1 MRIVLLGAP
10 GAGKGTQARRIAA
23 AHGVPQISTGD
34 ILRAAVA
41 QGTPLGKKAEGYM
54 TAGRLVPDDLMIALV
69 EDRLREPDAARG
81 YILDGFPRTLA
92 QAEALDALVARLG
105 QRIER
110 VIGLSVRDEDV
121 IARLRNR
128 VTESGEAVR
137 RADDTPETVVAR
149 LKVYEEATKPLV
161 EYYRKKGLY
170 AEIDGGREIES
181 VWSEIQG
188 LLGR

>member
-10 GAGKGTQARRIAA
+10 GAGKGTQARRIKGAY
-23 AHGVPQISTGD
+23 GVPQISTGD
-34 ILRAAVA
+34 MLRAAVA

-69 EDRLREPDAARG
+69 EERLRAPDAAEG
-81 YILDGFPRTLA
+81 FILDGFPRTLA
-92 QAEALDALVARLG
+92 QAEALDRLVARLG
-105 QRIER
+105 QRIEH
-110 VIGLSVRDEDV
+110 VIGLSVSDEDV
-121 IARLRNR
+121 IARLRRR
-128 VTESGEAVR
+128 VTESGEVVR
-137 RADDTPETVVAR
+137 RADDMPETVVAR

>member
-23 AHGVPQISTGD
+23 AYGVPQISTGD

-41 QGTPLGKKAEGYM
+41 QGTPLGKQAEGYM
-54 TAGRLVPDDLMIALV
+54 NAGRLVPDDLMIGLV
-69 EDRLREPDAARG
+69 EERLREPDAARG

-92 QAEALDALVARLG
+92 QAEALDALTARLG
-105 QRIER
+105 KRIER

-121 IARLRNR
+121 IARLKRR
-128 VTESGEAVR
+128 VTESGEVVK

-161 EYYRKKGLY
+161 TYYRKQGLFT
-170 AEIDGGREIES
+170 EIDGGREIES